1 MNETLLIILLVGL
14 VASAALVLLLRD
26 LLKAC
31 IALSVV
37 SAILAVVMFVMGA
50 DLAAVFELSVCAG
63 LITVVFVSTISMSR
77 VLTKE
82 EMEER
87 EKRRWRRF
95 RYLPLVLLAVLAVSL
110 AVLWPYLAV
119 PLPPSSASALKAASG
134 KEMIW
139 NLRQTDLLAQ
149 VIIVLV
155 GIYAVLIFFKKKEGE
170 EK

>member
-1 MNETLLIILLVGL
+1 MNESLLIVLLVGL
-14 VASAALVLLLRD
+14 VVSAAMVVLLRD

-31 IALSVV
+31 IGLSVV
-37 SAILAVVMFVMGA
+37 SAILSVVMFVMGA

-77 VLTKE
+77 VLTKK

-87 EKRRWRRF
+87 ERLRWKRF
-95 RYLPLVLLAVLAVSL
+95 RYLPLVMLGVLAVSL
-110 AVLWPYLAV
+110 AVLWPYLTG
-119 PLPPSSASALKAASG
+119 PLAPPPAASAVETG

-149 VIIVLV
+149 VIMVLV
-155 GIYAVLIFFKKKEGE
+155 GIYGVLIFFKKKEGE
-170 EK
+170 E

>member
-1 MNETLLIILLVGL
+1 MNETLLIVLLVGL
-14 VASAALVLLLRD
+14 VASSALVVLLRD

-31 IALSVV
+31 ISLSVV
-37 SAILAVVMFVMGA
+37 SAILAVVMYVMGA

-63 LITVVFVSTISMSR
+63 LITVVFVSTVSMSR
-77 VLTKE
+77 VLTKA

-87 EKRRWRRF
+87 EKLRWKRF
-95 RYLPLVLLAVLAVSL
+95 RYLPLVLLAVLGVCL
-110 AVLWPYLAV
+110 VVLWPYLIG
-119 PLPPSSASALKAASG
+119 PLAPPPTSSLGTGTG

-149 VIIVLV
+149 VLIVLV
-155 GIYAVLIFFKKKEGE
+155 GIYAVLIFFKKREGE